1 MKITKSTLR
10 KIIKE
15 ELTKVLNEFDR
26 AVEEPEAELDDWR
39 GLHSPG
45 DTGRTDMPVS
55 GLEWEPTGPTQ
66 SLSGDPES
74 ALGPGQTANPYEK
87 LNTDLARWNRGLPA
101 GRVEA
106 KKMINQMHR
115 DGKISKDTWRQAR
128 RALYRSEDEAR
139 EIVQRETGAG
149 VQDFAAGLGE
159 KPMRDVPE
167 LPGRPGRGLA
177 GSVEKHPFARGGS
190 AGPRSLAGTDE
201 TN

>member
-1 MKITKSTLR
+1 MKITKSTLKR
-10 KIIKE
+10 IIKE
-15 ELTKVLNEFDR
+15 ELTKVLSEQGGTQLDPEQHMTHGQADVPHWRYPMN
-26 AVEEPEAELDDWR
+26 EPEAELDEPVGR
-39 GLHSPG
+39 PG
-45 DTGRTDMPVS
+45 GS
-55 GLEWEPTGPTQ
+55 GLEWEPTGPTMTP
-66 SLSGDPES
+66 SGDPES

-87 LNTDLARWNRGLPA
+87 LNKDLARWNRGLPA

-159 KPMRDVPE
+159 KPMRAVPE
-167 LPGRPGRGLA
+167 LGGR
-177 GSVEKHPFARGGS
+177 ARDV
-190 AGPRSLAGTDE
+190 AGTEE
-201 TN
+201 TD